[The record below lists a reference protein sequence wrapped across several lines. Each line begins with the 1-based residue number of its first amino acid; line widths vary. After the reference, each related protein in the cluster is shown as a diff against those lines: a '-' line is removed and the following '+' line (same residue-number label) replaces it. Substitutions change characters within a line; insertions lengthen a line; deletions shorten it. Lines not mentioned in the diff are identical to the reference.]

1 LAVKRFSV
9 SPGERIGILGTV
21 GSGKSTLLRVLAGLY
36 KPTQG
41 RVLLDGLDISH
52 LARETLSRHVS
63 YVQQDH
69 RLFEGT
75 LRQNLLVGLPN
86 PGDDVI
92 KAAMAQTGLLDQ
104 VASHPMGLD
113 LPITEGGR
121 GLSGGQKQLLVFTR
135 MLLAKPKVMLLDEPT
150 ASMDG
155 GTEVRCL
162 NALLG
167 PELATNT
174 LILVTHKPGI
184 LSLVSRVVVM
194 SRGQILMDGP
204 RDAVLAQLHPKSH
217 EESVARP
224 SKEVVAVGV
233 GASV

>member
-1 LAVKRFSV
+1 
-9 SPGERIGILGTV
+9 
-21 GSGKSTLLRVLAGLY
+21 
-36 KPTQG
+36 
-41 RVLLDGLDISH
+41 
-52 LARETLSRHVS
+52 
-63 YVQQDH
+63 
-69 RLFEGT
+69 
-75 LRQNLLVGLPN
+75 
-86 PGDDVI
+86 
-92 KAAMAQTGLLDQ
+92 
-104 VASHPMGLD
+104 
-113 LPITEGGR
+113 
-121 GLSGGQKQLLVFTR
+121 